1 MINESDA
8 WNKLEKHA
16 ELMTKAHLSEV
27 FALHDNRFEELSYR
41 DAQLF
46 LDLSKQRLIPET
58 MEMLIE
64 LAKVAELPSWI
75 EKLFSG
81 DHVNHSEDRPALH
94 TALRLPKDAELQL
107 EGQNVSSDV
116 QKNLQK
122 MEAIVDRI
130 HSGQWRG
137 YSGRPVKTVVN
148 IGVGGSDLGPLM
160 ASHALDQFEPPEA
173 ENICVEFVSTIDGS
187 QLATLLDDLDPQTTL
202 FIICSKSFSTIDT
215 LANADTALEWLTSAS
230 GATSDIIKRQHFIGV
245 SCKPDKMSDWGIALE
260 HQLQIWDWVGG
271 RYSMWSSIGLSSALR
286 IGKSAFREMLA
297 GAHEMDEHFR
307 RTELNQ
313 NLPVLLALAEVWNV
327 NFLNIH
333 AHAVLPYDGRL
344 SYLPSYLEQL
354 EMESNGKSATRDGK
368 VTPYHTCPVLWGE
381 VGPNAQHAFYQL
393 LHQGTEVVMCDFV
406 ASAQRGGL
414 IESEEFKQQHNLTLA
429 NFLAQSRILALGDTV
444 LDDVDNA
451 PTHMRY
457 QGNQPCTTI
466 LLDDLNPF
474 SFGQLIALYEHKV
487 FVLSAIWNI
496 NPFDQWGV
504 ELGKKVATEL
514 MDPLVSGDG
523 TQKMDVSTQGLIE
536 EIARLRKN
544 SEGSSK

>member
-8 WNKLEKHA
+8 WKKLEKHS
-16 ELMTKAHLSEV
+16 ELMAKAHLSEL
-27 FALHDNRFEELSYR
+27 FELHDNRFQELSYR
-41 DAQLF
+41 DAQVF

-58 MEMLIE
+58 MELLIE
-64 LAKVAELPSWI
+64 LAEAAELPGWI
-75 EKLFSG
+75 EQMFSG
-81 DHVNHSEDRPALH
+81 KHVNHSEDRPALH
-94 TALRLPKDAELQL
+94 TALRMPETSEFKID
-107 EGQNVSSDV
+107 GQNVSSDV
-116 QKNLQK
+116 QENLQK

-137 YSGRPVKTVVN
+137 YSGRPVNTVVN

-160 ASHALDQFEPPEA
+160 ACHALDQFEPPEA
-173 ENICVEFVSTIDGS
+173 EGVSVEFVSTIDGS

-215 LANADTALEWLTSAS
+215 LANADTALEWLISAS
-230 GATSDIIKRQHFIGV
+230 NTSSEIIKRQHFIGV
-245 SCKPDKMSDWGIALE
+245 SCKPEKMSEWGISTN

-297 GAHEMDEHFR
+297 GAHQMDEHFR
-307 RTELNQ
+307 SAPLNE
-313 NLPVLLALAEVWNV
+313 NLPVLLALADIWNV

-354 EMESNGKSATRDGK
+354 EMESNGKSATRDGE

-406 ASAQRGGL
+406 ASAQRRGL
-414 IESEEFKQQHNLTLA
+414 IESEEFRQQHNLTLA

-444 LDDVDNA
+444 LEDVDNA
-451 PTHMRY
+451 PTHKRY

-487 FVLSAIWNI
+487 FALSAIWNI

-504 ELGKKVATEL
+504 ELGKQVATEL
-514 MDPLVSGDG
+514 MQPLVNEDDDS
-523 TQKMDVSTQGLIE
+523 KMDASTQGLIE

-544 SEGSSK
+544 IESTSA